1 MIVIR
6 NHFDD
11 RAEIEHYLPSSEQ
24 ESTLRPEASTP
35 AIGVP
40 LVARLGQWIAAHPKQ
55 SLITALA
62 AGAVLGWITK
72 RR

>member
-6 NHFDD
+6 NRFDD
-11 RAEIEHYLPSSEQ
+11 RAEIEHYLPTAEQ
-24 ESTLRPEASTP
+24 GSTFRAEPSMPGPT
-35 AIGVP
+35 VP
-40 LVARLGQWIAAHPKQ
+40 LVERLGRWIAAHPKQ

>member
-6 NHFDD
+6 NRFDD
-11 RAEIEHYLPSSEQ
+11 RPEIEHYLPTAQ
-24 ESTLRPEASTP
+24 EPATTLP
-35 AIGVP
+35 AVNVP
-40 LVARLGQWIAAHPKQ
+40 LVARIGRWIAAHPKQ
-55 SLITALA
+55 SLITALT